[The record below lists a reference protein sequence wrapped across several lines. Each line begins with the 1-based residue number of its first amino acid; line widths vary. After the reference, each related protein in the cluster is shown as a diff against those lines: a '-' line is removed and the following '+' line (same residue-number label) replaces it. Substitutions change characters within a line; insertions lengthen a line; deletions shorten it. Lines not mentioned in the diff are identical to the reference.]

1 MPSQPEIGSAASLA
15 PSLSQAR
22 FPQGRAPSLSP
33 AASLSAA
40 SHSDSAGPS
49 LSRRLRRTRPG
60 PVKSEAAPN
69 PRRWALPG
77 SYYDSGRHC
86 HRCLHDERDS
96 DPMVTVTEPETRDSG
111 FEAQAS
117 QSLFKLVQPSL
128 ASASKPKT
136 SFRPCDPALH
146 YCYGIEVV
154 NHEPS

>member
-1 MPSQPEIGSAASLA
+1 M
-15 PSLSQAR
+15 
-22 FPQGRAPSLSP
+22 
-33 AASLSAA
+33 
-40 SHSDSAGPS
+40 
-49 LSRRLRRTRPG
+49 
-60 PVKSEAAPN
+60 KSELEAAPN

-117 QSLFKLVQPSL
+117 QSHFKLVQPSL